1 MPRASATMLRASQ
14 PNEPS
19 AFVTRFSPSARAGIA
34 AGSEADHITDPNVRW
49 LLPLIRP
56 SGTFSPRCGERE
68 RNACG
73 AALPAFV
80 LIADAA
86 MDLALRASRLPPLP
100 QHQERLPALV
110 GATRVAKPASSQRP
124 YRSRSCG
131 AGLPAFVLIA
141 ETTMDLA
148 LRASRLAPLLQHQER
163 LPAFVGATR
172 VAKPAKLAAAVS
184 IAIVRRWIAGLCPD
198 CERRHGSCAGGR
210 GRAKKQ
216 RAIFRW
222 PAGFHDRV
230 VEFDQRAPMATLF

>member
-1 MPRASATMLRASQ
+1 MMPRASATMLRASQ

-56 SGTFSPRCGERE
+56 SGTFFPRCGERE

-131 AGLPAFVLIA
+131 AAGLLCPDCGRHHGSCAAGFA
-141 ETTMDLA
+141 ARAAPTTSRAAPCFCRSD
-148 LRASRLAPLLQHQER
+148 ASREAGE
-163 LPAFVGATR
+163 
-172 VAKPAKLAAAVS
+172 LAAAVS
-184 IAIVRRWIAGLCPD
+184 IAIVRRCG
-198 CERRHGSCAGGR
+198 
-210 GRAKKQ
+210 
-216 RAIFRW
+216 
-222 PAGFHDRV
+222 
-230 VEFDQRAPMATLF
+230 ATLS